1 MAANARQHNA
11 GPLRESLR
19 GRRTAHPALQ
29 RLAFVVGERQRGL
42 RSSSRIGVLLVYTE
56 NTSRHLAAPFSFT
69 ISNSG
74 H

>member
-1 MAANARQHNA
+1 VSVNGAF
-11 GPLRESLR
+11 
-19 GRRTAHPALQ
+19 GRPR
-29 RLAFVVGERQRGL
+29 
-42 RSSSRIGVLLVYTE
+42 RIGVLLVYTE